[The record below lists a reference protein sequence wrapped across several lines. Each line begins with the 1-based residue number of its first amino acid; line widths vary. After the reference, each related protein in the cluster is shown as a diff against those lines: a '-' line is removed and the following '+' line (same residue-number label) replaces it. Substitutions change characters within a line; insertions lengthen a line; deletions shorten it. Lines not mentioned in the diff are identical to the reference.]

1 MQVVD
6 VYFPKHPVTSQRQAF
21 CFVTFSTRK
30 VPCRACLTLADMT
43 CYCCLR
49 LVLNLQHGVTH
60 MIALAAK
67 FASSSVLQ
75 CHVVLLKSLV
85 LMQ

>member
-43 CYCCLR
+43 PCCCLR
-49 LVLNLQHGVTH
+49 HVLNLQHGMTH
-60 MIALAAK
+60 MVPLAAM
-67 FASSSVLQ
+67 FAL
-75 CHVVLLKSLV
+75 SLPSIAV
-85 LMQ
+85 S